1 MTHRNSRSR
10 QRSGKPPRGGG
21 GERLQKVLARAG
33 YGSRR
38 QIETLIEQGRIQLNG
53 RTARL
58 GDRVGPGDRIK
69 VNGKLV
75 PASRLQGKRTRL
87 IAYHKPVGEIC
98 TRSDPQDRPTVFHN
112 LPRLRGGRWIAIG
125 RLDINTSGLLLFT
138 TDGELANRLIHP
150 SQQIEREY
158 AVRVRGEV
166 NEQILANLRKGVLLD
181 DGPARFE
188 RIEDAGGEGSNHWYH
203 VILREGRNR
212 EVRRLWESQGVT
224 VSRLIRVRFGP
235 IKLPRNLRPGK
246 WQELEPETVLNER

>member
-1 MTHRNSRSR
+1 MTHGKNRPRR
-10 QRSGKPPRGGG
+10 QGEKPLCNE

-38 QIETLIEQGRIQLNG
+38 QIESLIEQGRIQLNR

-58 GDRVGPGDRIK
+58 GDRVRPGDRVK
-69 VNGKLV
+69 VSGKLV
-75 PASRLQGKRTRL
+75 PASRLRGKQTRL
-87 IAYHKPVGEIC
+87 LAYHKPVGEIC
-98 TRSDPQDRPTVFHN
+98 TRRDPENRPTVFEN

-138 TDGELANRLIHP
+138 TDGELANRLMHP

-166 NEQILANLRKGVLLD
+166 NEEILANLRQGVLLD

-203 VILREGRNR
+203 VIVCEGRNR

-224 VSRLIRVRFGP
+224 VSRLIRVRFGTVT
-235 IKLPRNLRPGK
+235 LPRNLRPGQ
-246 WQELEPETVLNER
+246 WRELDPDTVFMNAR